1 MQEIA
6 ITKGAANMIICQL
19 KQEQYDAISN
29 TLYTRAYTD
38 ECSASHTI
46 AFDINHTHYI
56 LRLQLERH
64 RKIAIAIKE
73 AYIGEEP
80 HYELITAN
88 TLLSALLELF
98 IDQTKWEEI
107 IRQ

>member
-1 MQEIA
+1 MQETA
-6 ITKGAANMIICQL
+6 ITKGAVNMIIRQL
-19 KQEQYDAISN
+19 KQDQYDAISN
-29 TLYTRAYTD
+29 ALHTRAYTD

-46 AFDINHTHYI
+46 AFDIDHIHYI

-64 RKIAIAIKE
+64 RKIAILQAIKE

-98 IDQTKWEEI
+98 IDQTS
-107 IRQ
+107 

>member
-1 MQEIA
+1 M
-6 ITKGAANMIICQL
+6 KGFTNMMIRQL

-29 TLYTRAYTD
+29 TLHTRAYTD

-46 AFDINHTHYI
+46 AFDIDHTHYI

-64 RKIAIAIKE
+64 RKIAILQAIKE
-73 AYIGEEP
+73 YYIGEEP
-80 HYELITAN
+80 NYQLITEN

-98 IDQTKWEEI
+98 IEQNRRAEI
-107 IRQ
+107 SCQ